1 MDKNQE
7 HLNNLAEIRSLMEKS
22 STFISL
28 SGLSGVSA
36 GIIGLI
42 SAVFVYLKFEYLFS
56 PGRNYTITT
65 AVSSDTITSLIII
78 AVIVLIMT
86 FSAAI
91 FFTSRKAKKKGQP
104 VWNNSAKRLVVNLLI
119 PLAAGGVF
127 CLILL
132 YHGIYWLT
140 APSMLLFYGL
150 ALLNASKFTLNDI
163 RYLGISE
170 LVLGLLAAF
179 WFQYGLFFWA
189 LGFGALNIIHGILM
203 YIKHER

>member
-28 SGLSGVSA
+28 SGLSGISA
-36 GIIGLI
+36 GIIGLV
-42 SAVFVYLKFEYLFS
+42 SAIYVYMKYEHLLGPYRS
-56 PGRNYTITT
+56 YTGTP
-65 AVSSDTITSLIII
+65 ALSSGTITSLIVI
-78 AVIVLIMT
+78 AVIVLVLT
-86 FSAAI
+86 FGSAI
-91 FFTSRKAKKKGQP
+91 FFTSRKAKKKGLP
-104 VWNNSAKRLVVNLLI
+104 VWNSSAKRLVVNLFI

-132 YHGIYWLT
+132 YHEIYWIA

-150 ALLNASKFTLNDI
+150 ALLNASKYTLNDI

-170 LVLGLLAAF
+170 LILGLLAAC
-179 WFQYGLFFWA
+179 WFNYGLLFWA
-189 LGFGALNIIHGILM
+189 LGFGVLNIIHGITM
-203 YIKHER
+203 YIKYEK